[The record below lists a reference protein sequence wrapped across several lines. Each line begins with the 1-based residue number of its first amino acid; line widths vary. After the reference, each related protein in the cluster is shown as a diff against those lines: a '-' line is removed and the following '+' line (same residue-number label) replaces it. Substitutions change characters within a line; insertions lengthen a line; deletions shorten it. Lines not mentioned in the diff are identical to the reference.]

1 MGSKIGAEALNADHT
16 DHPALL
22 LAVSLVAPGRV
33 AAAADYLLDHT
44 HLTIAFLV
52 SHIGFAKTL
61 GMFRTAQGSLCLIRR
76 HPMCRTSRSR
86 STLRVFTNY
95 DRRDNHLRGKDFL
108 WVKKHPII
116 TFLGKRAEQV
126 GDWTGK
132 WDHHRG

>member
-1 MGSKIGAEALNADHT
+1 M
-16 DHPALL
+16 
-22 LAVSLVAPGRV
+22 
-33 AAAADYLLDHT
+33 AAAPQTYLLDHT

-61 GMFRTAQGSLCLIRR
+61 GMFRTAQGSFVFDPEAPYVSDI
-76 HPMCRTSRSR
+76 TVEIDAAS
-86 STLRVFTNY
+86 VFTNH

-126 GDWTGK
+126 GDRTGK
-132 WDHHRG
+132 ITGDLTIRG